1 MSDRVPPAAPRGAD
15 APAAHRFGRFVLT
28 ALEGKSRRT
37 MVWRAQD
44 PQRGEPMLLVLPRE
58 RPADAAAVQA
68 WLAGVRRA
76 GRITHPHLAGLLEAG
91 SVERWPYALYACGAG
106 ATLARLLADRAPSV
120 IEAVRIIAAAAE
132 GLASAHDAG
141 LAHHDLQPQL
151 VLLGD
156 DREPRLFGLQA
167 GAAPG
172 DDTGAAAAAPALTH
186 VDALQLQA
194 QRTAARHD
202 VLALGLLLQQLL
214 AGKPWDDEGDVTALA
229 DRLPP
234 IGRELVRLPWNPAR
248 PVSEALRAIANRA
261 TDRQPR
267 QRYGSARAL
276 QRALEGWLQAEGGA
290 GGGPIALVLDRLHA
304 AGTLP
309 AAPGAAQ
316 RVARLALMHRQRTVE
331 LAELV
336 LQDVGLSLELLRWVN
351 SAQLR
356 DLHAAGHGPI
366 LTVRRAIAMIGLDG
380 VRRVAL
386 GLRDWPGPL
395 DSGSAQVLARRIEQ
409 AQRAA
414 GWARALRPPGYD
426 DEVVGLIALLQNLG
440 RLVCA
445 YHLPDEMRQI
455 ERLMQSLPDARG
467 ETQPG
472 MDEVSAACAVL
483 GCDLETLG
491 AAVAREWGLD
501 DAALPL
507 LRRLPVDTPPR
518 SAGCDDAVLRA
529 VASCANE
536 CGDAMLLDGPA
547 RQAALRRVA
556 QRYARVLRLTLRDL
570 EQALGLTPAATRN
583 PGPGAAG
590 DPGEPEEPGRGAQ
603 MREG

>member
-1 MSDRVPPAAPRGAD
+1 MSDRVPPAAPCGAD

-106 ATLARLLADRAPSV
+106 ATLARLFADRAPSV

-156 DREPRLFGLQA
+156 DHVPRLFGLQA

-248 PVSEALRAIANRA
+248 PVPEALRAIANRA

-309 AAPGAAQ
+309 AAPVVTPWLSATARFPAAIWPFPLSCGASGRQCRNRPPQRPMPVGAAGEFSE
-316 RVARLALMHRQRTVE
+316 RCADAPAHHLAAGCIPRSRAGSRLFRG
-331 LAELV
+331 LV
-336 LQDVGLSLELLRWVN
+336 LQG
-351 SAQLR
+351 
-356 DLHAAGHGPI
+356 
-366 LTVRRAIAMIGLDG
+366 RR
-380 VRRVAL
+380 
-386 GLRDWPGPL
+386 
-395 DSGSAQVLARRIEQ
+395 
-409 AQRAA
+409 
-414 GWARALRPPGYD
+414 
-426 DEVVGLIALLQNLG
+426 
-440 RLVCA
+440 CF
-445 YHLPDEMRQI
+445 
-455 ERLMQSLPDARG
+455 
-467 ETQPG
+467 
-472 MDEVSAACAVL
+472 
-483 GCDLETLG
+483 
-491 AAVAREWGLD
+491 
-501 DAALPL
+501 
-507 LRRLPVDTPPR
+507 
-518 SAGCDDAVLRA
+518 
-529 VASCANE
+529 
-536 CGDAMLLDGPA
+536 
-547 RQAALRRVA
+547 
-556 QRYARVLRLTLRDL
+556 
-570 EQALGLTPAATRN
+570 
-583 PGPGAAG
+583 
-590 DPGEPEEPGRGAQ
+590 
-603 MREG
+603 